1 MAFEDI
7 SFEDIQE
14 DKMKIGVSM
23 AFGHFTPP
31 ESIVAAA
38 RLLDEAGLHS
48 VWVPEHVLFFPE
60 YASRYPYA
68 ADGKIPGN
76 PRGILD
82 PFSAL
87 TFIAAATR
95 HIRLGTGICLVPQ
108 RNPVYTARVVA
119 DLDFLSGGRFDFGVG
134 VGWLKE
140 EFDNLQMDFAGRG
153 RRTLEYIGVMRA
165 LWAKGVSEYKGET
178 YDLQP
183 CYSNPKPVQ
192 QPHPPI
198 FFGGESA
205 AALRRV
211 ASHGDGWYG
220 YGRSP
225 GSAID
230 GIAKLKKHL
239 EQAGRKRADLQI
251 YIAPDAQ
258 SVNKECFA
266 QYADADIDQLIVAL
280 AVGGIDRLRA
290 RIDEILAMA
299 GG

>member
-1 MAFEDI
+1 
-7 SFEDIQE
+7 
-14 DKMKIGVSM
+14 MKIGVSM

-31 ESIVAAA
+31 EFITEAAQLIDA
-38 RLLDEAGLHS
+38 AGIHS
-48 VWVPEHVLFFPE
+48 VWVPEHVIFFPE
-60 YASRYPYA
+60 YASRYPYT

-95 HIRLGTGICLVPQ
+95 RIRLGTGICLVPQ
-108 RNPVYTARVVA
+108 RNPVYTARMVA

-134 VGWLKE
+134 IGWLRE
-140 EFDNLQMDFAGRG
+140 EFENLQMDFSGRG
-153 RRTLEYIGVMRA
+153 QRTLEYIDVMRA
-165 LWAKGVSEYKGET
+165 LWARGVSEYNGET
-178 YDLQP
+178 YGLQP

-198 FFGGESA
+198 IFGGESE

-225 GSAID
+225 SAAVA
-230 GIAKLKKHL
+230 GIAKLEKHL
-239 EQAGRKRADLQI
+239 QQAGRKRADVRI
-251 YIAPDAQ
+251 FIGPDAP
-258 SVNKECFA
+258 SVNKACFA
-266 QYADADIDQLIVAL
+266 RYADAGIDQLIVPL
-280 AVGGIDRLRA
+280 GVGGIGRLKT
-290 RIDEILAMA
+290 RIDEILEIS